1 MQYAHWAYGCF
12 MNIKILLI
20 IAALSAFGPL
30 AVDFYLPSFPA
41 MAQAFDTDVGHIQHS
56 LSIYFLGLAL
66 GQIIYGPLADR
77 FGRRVPMLIGVGLF
91 CLSSLACAFAQNLE
105 WLVGLRLAQALGGC
119 AGMVIGRA
127 VTRDLCDPVNSAKVF
142 SQLMLIMGAAP
153 MLAPVG
159 GAALLKY
166 FGWESIFICLA
177 VFSGLCWLAVLIAL
191 PETLDKSVPPAPL
204 LSAIGSYQSLLLD
217 RTFMGYVLSGGMAMA
232 AKFAYISGS
241 PFVLIELFD
250 LSPESYGWI
259 FGLNAAGFVLGAQIN
274 TRLLKYQ
281 SPDYWLIRVVWLF
294 SALCAAPIVSLVLW
308 PTNPWPIVASLA
320 LALSVLGLIIPNAMV
335 GAMAPHGRIAGS
347 ASALMGS
354 LQFSLAASASMAVA
368 LLHNHTAWPML
379 GVMLVCA
386 LASLAATYLTQKT

>member
-1 MQYAHWAYGCF
+1 MT
-12 MNIKILLI
+12 IKILLI

-41 MAQAFDTDVGHIQHS
+41 MAEAFATDVGQIQHS
-56 LSIYFLGLAL
+56 LSIYFLGLAV

-77 FGRRVPMLIGVGLF
+77 FGRRLPMLIGVGLF
-91 CLSSLACAFAQNLE
+91 CVSSLACALAQSLE
-105 WLVGLRLAQALGGC
+105 WLVALRLAQALGGC

-127 VTRDLCDPVNSAKVF
+127 VTRDLCDPINSAKVF

-159 GAALLKY
+159 GALLLNA

-177 VFSGLCWLAVLIAL
+177 VFSGLCWLAVLLAL

-204 LSAIGSYQSLLLD
+204 SSALGSYKKLLTD
-217 RTFMGYVLSGGMAMA
+217 RTFMGYVFSGGMALA

-241 PFVLIELFD
+241 PFVIIELFG
-250 LSPESYGWI
+250 LSPEQYGWI
-259 FGLNAAGFVLGAQIN
+259 FGINAAGFVLGAQIN
-274 TRLLKYQ
+274 TRLLKYKG
-281 SPDYWLIRVVWLF
+281 PDYWLLRSVWLF
-294 SALCAAPIVSLVLW
+294 GVFCTLPLLSLLVW
-308 PTNPWPIVASLA
+308 PDSPWPIIASLA
-320 LALSVLGLIIPNAMV
+320 IALSVLGLIIPNAMV

-354 LQFSLAASASMAVA
+354 LQFSIAAAASMAVA
-368 LLHNHTAWPML
+368 VLHNHTAWPML
-379 GVMLVCA
+379 EVIIGCA
-386 LASLAATYLTQKT
+386 AASLAATYLTQKS